1 MLTTLQRQTTLLKM
15 RIIALHIALT
25 PPGCVHTHRLKQ
37 IHHDYTEIA
46 TNMGYPSSLEK
57 NLFTR
62 ASYIYF
68 KLIGTHFVIRNLC
81 DLFKASTYVENYMNH
96 YFENSNRLF

>member
-1 MLTTLQRQTTLLKM
+1 MLTTLQRQTALLKM
-15 RIIALHIALT
+15 RMIALHIVLT

-46 TNMGYPSSLEK
+46 RKMGYKGKL
-57 NLFTR
+57 NLFTC

-68 KLIGTHFVIRNLC
+68 KILGTHFVIRNLC
-81 DLFKASTYVENYMNH
+81 DLFKASTYVENYMNR